1 MNAPTSL
8 SFREALARGF
18 DRPLAIAHRGDSF
31 HAPENTL
38 TAARL
43 GHSSGADGWEFD
55 VQRTRDGVPIVI
67 HDSSLRRT
75 TNVARRFR
83 DDSRSFHDFPVADFT
98 LDEIR
103 RLDAGSWFLEDSGG
117 SRTATSFG
125 TSACLS
131 NDVRQEI
138 LAGSIGIP
146 TLDDALS
153 LTVELGWLA
162 NVEVKSGFDGDFQ
175 LVDAVVA
182 AIDRLG
188 AAEHVLV
195 SSFDHAEVARVAAR
209 APWIATGILCSTP
222 IHRPAY
228 YTRQVVGADAY
239 HVSLQALG
247 GESAC
252 YRSGRSAQCLRIT
265 DIRDCCAS
273 NIPVLVY
280 TVNEIGRTK
289 MAGHLA
295 EAGVAGLITDDPC
308 SLVSLLTP
316 S

>member
-1 MNAPTSL
+1 MNAPSSV

-43 GHSSGADGWEFD
+43 GHGLGADGWEFD
-55 VQRTRDGVPIVI
+55 VQLTRDGAPIVV
-67 HDSSLRRT
+67 HDASLRRT
-75 TNVARRFR
+75 THVARLFR

-98 LDEIR
+98 LEEIR
-103 RLDAGSWFLEDSGG
+103 RLDAGSWFFEDSGG

-125 TSACLS
+125 TSACIS
-131 NDVRQEI
+131 DDVRQAI
-138 LAGSIGIP
+138 LAQSIRIP
-146 TLDDALS
+146 TLDEALL
-153 LTVELGWLA
+153 LTIELGWLA
-162 NVEVKSGFDGDFQ
+162 NVEVKSGYDGDFR

-182 AIDRLG
+182 AIDRVG

-209 APWIATGILCSTP
+209 APWVATGILSATP
-222 IHRPAY
+222 IHRPAF
-228 YTRQVVGADAY
+228 YTRQIVGADAY
-239 HVSLQALG
+239 HVSWQALG
-247 GESAC
+247 GGSAR
-252 YRSGRSAQCLRIT
+252 YRSCRSAQCLRIN
-265 DIRDCCAS
+265 DIQDCRSAH
-273 NIPVLVY
+273 IPVLVY
-280 TVNEIGRTK
+280 TVNEIGLTK

-295 EAGVAGLITDDPC
+295 EAGVAGLITDDPY
-308 SLVSLLTP
+308 SLVALLTP